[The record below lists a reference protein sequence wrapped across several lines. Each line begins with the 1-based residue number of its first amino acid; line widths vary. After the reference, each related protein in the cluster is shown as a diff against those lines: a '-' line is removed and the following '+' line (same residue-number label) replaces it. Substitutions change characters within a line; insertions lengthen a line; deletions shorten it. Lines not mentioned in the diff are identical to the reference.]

1 MGSVLSLT
9 TEKDR
14 VFTVFEND
22 QVLTATQLNDLFSYL
37 DVQDRLSRVKTLG
50 SGIICG
56 LSLTRKG
63 NTVLLGSGAAIT
75 TEGHLLFFDRDITFN
90 AYVAWKD
97 ENAKYAPLEGIEPVY
112 QLLEKVQDQRDAVSL
127 GDFSPREGA
136 GPDRFVGLLYLEEY
150 LYDPDLCTGLDCDN
164 KGARVVRDQRVLL
177 VPEDR
182 ANELLS
188 GSRSRKIPDLQDVF
202 VPRVLLHSGIT
213 SGNNLDAALRSP
225 FAARKDIMTTL
236 SGIYKYCSDF
246 LGDIFK
252 DDPVGD
258 WSARVENHFSD
269 KALHNR
275 QHLYNF
281 LCDLADACNELVQT
295 IPHEK
300 SFCTPPL
307 SFPRHILL
315 GGMAEKA
322 VIPERFE
329 TARATPEHRHP
340 FYASPLVNAGD
351 DNIQKIRFMFMR
363 IHAMISCFHFPGNG
377 NIKITPDFSGNCR
390 LGKRAIPY
398 YYKYDAKLPINLYW
412 DYEANAGNRENQ
424 LLYYHSDKYPV
435 KNDRVSDPLK
445 FRIHEN
451 DFFRI
456 EGFAGM
462 DFADAETR
470 IEKIITGNNLPVR
483 LISLQLERDTSAVIP
498 RKWKFPYLQV
508 NDHFLKQSL
517 KDHLNQSVRIQDDLI
532 KNYAQVKPEDPPA
545 ATMNSIFNNFKS
557 RKQEV
562 ENELNKGMLI
572 DHLQS
577 VKPVFNATISAA
589 TDVRVNT
596 STFSFCGTAL
606 PHDFLINTDVIS
618 KAGLLKD
625 LLDRKIESKKEEL
638 ILGNFIKKNPG
649 MESAA
654 GVSRGGTFVLAYT
667 ASDKKVVAGFMLPYS
682 YVDHDILEEVPEQA
696 PQPPVFPP
704 KIDIGKLFLPKPP
717 YVNLVETRFKDLDF
731 KIADTNKLLDQKANM
746 SVLETINANQ
756 NQVFSNVINTLSGI
770 STQFKDAYQ
779 NINLNQ
785 NQLIGSVVNAFTG
798 ITANLPIKKD
808 PVIVDFIPYPEYRDD
823 LKFYTEETD
832 PGRKKELAKKIG
844 DNLKAELGSRSF
856 DIRNPEDVNIIRE
869 VTNTANLLPDDISK
883 NLRKFIQNKITL

>member
-22 QVLTATQLNDLFSYL
+22 QVLTAGQLNDLFSYL
-37 DVQDRLSRVKTLG
+37 DVQDRLTRVKTLG

-63 NTVLLGSGAAIT
+63 NTVVLGSGAAIT

-90 AYVAWKD
+90 AYAPFKD
-97 ENAKYAPLEGIEPVY
+97 ENAKYPPLEGVEPAY
-112 QLLEKVQDQRDAVSL
+112 QLVEKVQDQRDAVSL
-127 GDFSPREGA
+127 RDFSPREGA
-136 GPDRFVGLLYLEEY
+136 DLNRFTGLLYLEEY
-150 LYDPDLCTGLDCDN
+150 LFDPDLCTGLDCDN
-164 KGARVVRDQRVLL
+164 KGARVVRNQRVLL

-182 ANELLS
+182 AAGLLS
-188 GSRSRKIPDLQDVF
+188 GARSRKIPDFQDVF
-202 VPRVLLHSGIT
+202 VPRVLLHPGIT
-213 SGNNLDAALRSP
+213 SGNNLDAAMRSP
-225 FAARKDIMTTL
+225 FGARKEIMTTL
-236 SGIYKYCSDF
+236 SGMYKYCADF

-252 DDPVGD
+252 DDPVKD
-258 WSARVENHFSD
+258 WSAKVESHFSD
-269 KALHNR
+269 KTLHNR

-295 IPHEK
+295 IPLER
-300 SFCTPPL
+300 SFCSPPL
-307 SFPRHILL
+307 SFPRHVLL
-315 GGMAEKA
+315 GGIVEKA
-322 VIPERFE
+322 IIPERFM
-329 TARATPEHRHP
+329 TVRATVENRHL
-340 FYASPLVNAGD
+340 FYPSPLLNAGD
-351 DNIQKIRFMFMR
+351 ENIQKIRFMFLR
-363 IHAMISCFHFPGNG
+363 IHAMIINFHFPGNG
-377 NIKITPDFSGNCR
+377 NIKITPDFYGCR
-390 LGKRAIPY
+390 LGKRAIPFY
-398 YYKYDAKLPINLYW
+398 YRYDAKLPINLYW
-412 DYEANAGNRENQ
+412 DYEANAGFRENQ
-424 LLYYHSDKYPV
+424 ILYYHSDKYPV
-435 KNDRVSDPLK
+435 KYERVSDPLK

-456 EGFAGM
+456 EGFAGL
-462 DFADAETR
+462 DISDAETR
-470 IEKIITGNNLPVR
+470 LEKIIAENNLPVR
-483 LISLQLERDTSAVIP
+483 LISLQLEKDTSAVIP

-517 KDHLNQSVRIQDDLI
+517 KDHLNQSVKIQDDLI

-545 ATMNSIFNNFKS
+545 TTMNSTFNNFKS

-562 ENELNKGMLI
+562 ESELNKGMLI

-589 TDVRVNT
+589 TDVKVKT

-606 PHDFLINTDVIS
+606 PHDFIINTDVIS
-618 KAGLLKD
+618 KADLLKD
-625 LLDRKIESKKEEL
+625 LLDKKIESKKEEL

-649 MESAA
+649 MENAA
-654 GVSRGGTFVLAYT
+654 GVNRGGTFVLAYT
-667 ASDKKVVAGFMLPYS
+667 SSDKKAVAGFMLPYS
-682 YVDHDILEEVPEQA
+682 YVDHDILEEVPEPA
-696 PQPPVFPP
+696 PQPPVFLP
-704 KIDIGKLFLPKPP
+704 KIDIDKLFLPKPP

-746 SVLETINANQ
+746 SVLESINANQ

-785 NQLIGSVVNAFTG
+785 NQLMESVVGAFTG
-798 ITANLPIKKD
+798 ITANLPKKD
-808 PVIVDFIPYPEYRDD
+808 FVFTDVTPYPGYKED

-832 PGRKKELAKKIG
+832 PAKKKEFARKIE
-844 DNLKAELGSRSF
+844 DNLKAELGTRSF
-856 DIRNPEDVNIIRE
+856 DIRNAEDVNILRE
-869 VTNTANLLPDDISK
+869 VSNTANLLPDDVSK